1 MKVLNQFPEV
11 ELYWL
16 LNGTG
21 HFPSTSAIKQHRVS
35 EEFPHQ
41 TEKGD
46 ILPLAD
52 LSSKIS
58 AEGDKTSELPK
69 KASEIERI
77 ILFYKDG
84 SFKLYQ

>member
-35 EEFPHQ
+35 EEFANQ
-41 TEKGD
+41 TEKGH
-46 ILPLAD
+46 IPPLAD

-58 AEGDKTSELPK
+58 AESNKTGELRK

-77 ILFYKDG
+77 VLFYKDG